1 MVLLNARNLTKSYKD
16 KKVVDS
22 LSLTVN
28 SGEILGLVGPNGA
41 GKTTTIRMI
50 TTILPADSGSV
61 EICGYDIR
69 KKPKI
74 ARQNFSLIPQGG
86 MLNFQL
92 NVFNNIYTNAMVR
105 YATFREARIAT
116 ERMLNEL
123 QIKEF
128 ANKYPQELSGGMR
141 RKVQL
146 ARLFVSPVPLYILDE
161 PTTGLDPVA
170 KRQIWNIIHDKVAS
184 GSSFLITTQSLE
196 EAEALCNK
204 IIFIKNGK
212 VVLDGPTRSIL
223 NNQKKYS
230 YKIVLDRTVEQN
242 IIDLLTQ
249 IDSKVTISCSGSG
262 ILLGGSITNIILIK
276 ILTCFEQYSYSII
289 SISREEI
296 SLEDVYM
303 ALMEN
308 D

>member
-1 MVLLNARNLTKSYKD
+1 
-16 KKVVDS
+16 
-22 LSLTVN
+22 
-28 SGEILGLVGPNGA
+28 
-41 GKTTTIRMI
+41 MI
-50 TTILPADSGSV
+50 TTILPADFGSV

-69 KKPKI
+69 KKQKI

-170 KRQIWNIIHDKVAS
+170 S
-184 GSSFLITTQSLE
+184 GKSGI
-196 EAEALCNK
+196 
-204 IIFIKNGK
+204 
-212 VVLDGPTRSIL
+212 P
-223 NNQKKYS
+223 
-230 YKIVLDRTVEQN
+230 YKIKRPQVPF
-242 IIDLLTQ
+242 
-249 IDSKVTISCSGSG
+249 S
-262 ILLGGSITNIILIK
+262 
-276 ILTCFEQYSYSII
+276 
-289 SISREEI
+289 
-296 SLEDVYM
+296 
-303 ALMEN
+303 
-308 D
+308 

>member
-16 KKVVDS
+16 KKAVDS
-22 LSLTVN
+22 LSLTVHP
-28 SGEILGLVGPNGA
+28 GEILGLVGPNGA

-61 EICGYDIR
+61 EICGYDIS
-69 KKPKI
+69 KNPKI

-105 YATFREARIAT
+105 YATFREARKAT
-116 ERMLNEL
+116 ETALDAL
-123 QIKEF
+123 QIKEL

-161 PTTGLDPVA
+161 PTTGLDPIA
-170 KRQIWNIIHDKVAS
+170 KRQIWNTIQDKAAS

-196 EAEALCNK
+196 EAETLCSS
-204 IIFIKNGK
+204 IVFIKNGR
-212 VVLDGPTRSIL
+212 VVLDGPTRGIL
-223 NNQKKYS
+223 EKQKKYS
-230 YKIVLDRTVEQN
+230 YKIVLDRAVGQN
-242 IIDLLTQ
+242 IVDLLAH
-249 IDSKVTISCSGSG
+249 IDTKITIDCSGSS
-262 ILLGGSITNIILIK
+262 ILLGGSITNVVLIK
-276 ILTCFEQYSYSII
+276 ILTCFEQYGYTIV

-308 D
+308 N

>member
-1 MVLLNARNLTKSYKD
+1 
-16 KKVVDS
+16 
-22 LSLTVN
+22 
-28 SGEILGLVGPNGA
+28 
-41 GKTTTIRMI
+41 
-50 TTILPADSGSV
+50 
-61 EICGYDIR
+61 
-69 KKPKI
+69 
-74 ARQNFSLIPQGG
+74 